1 MPRAR
6 NPSRDQA
13 LEIYRQHGGKIT
25 NREIAAQVGVDEK
38 VIAVW
43 KGRYNWKD
51 VVQQDPKRCTTRRKG
66 GQPGNKNA
74 VGNSGGAPP
83 KRNKN
88 AVKTGEFETL
98 FFDCLDPEER
108 ALVARVQPDKEAL
121 LLQEIQLLT
130 VREHRMLR
138 RIESLKESAMTEDE
152 DSKSKGMT
160 AVKRKIS
167 YDDDAV
173 EYTGVLGQIQAVE
186 DALTRVQARRQK
198 AIEALHRFGFD
209 DARLELET
217 MKFELELS
225 RADTQG
231 KETPNDGFL
240 EALGA
245 EAVNAWGDSDE

>member
-1 MPRAR
+1 MAGTIFGIPF
-6 NPSRDQA
+6 DD
-13 LEIYRQHGGKIT
+13 EIFM
-25 NREIAAQVGVDEK
+25 NMWNEEP
-38 VIAVW
+38 
-43 KGRYNWKD
+43 
-51 VVQQDPKRCTTRRKG
+51 DPELL
-66 GQPGNKNA
+66 A
-74 VGNSGGAPP
+74 MLNSG
-83 KRNKN
+83 
-88 AVKTGEFETL
+88 AVVDDAMIAEMIQGQGNFYTIPFFNILDGDDQNYDGQTDITAVSYTHLVAGEFETL

-108 ALVARVQPDKEAL
+108 ALVSRVQPDKEAL

-138 RIESLKESAMTEDE
+138 RIESLKESAMTED
-152 DSKSKGMT
+152 SKSKGMT
-160 AVKRKIS
+160 AVKRKVSI
-167 YDDDAV
+167 DDDAV

-225 RADTQG
+225 RADNQG

-245 EAVNAWGDSDE
+245 EAANVWGDSDE

>member
-1 MPRAR
+1 M
-6 NPSRDQA
+6 
-13 LEIYRQHGGKIT
+13 
-25 NREIAAQVGVDEK
+25 
-38 VIAVW
+38 
-43 KGRYNWKD
+43 
-51 VVQQDPKRCTTRRKG
+51 
-66 GQPGNKNA
+66 
-74 VGNSGGAPP
+74 
-83 KRNKN
+83 
-88 AVKTGEFETL
+88 
-98 FFDCLDPEER
+98 
-108 ALVARVQPDKEAL
+108 ARVQPDKEAL

-138 RIESLKESAMTEDE
+138 RIESLKESAVIEE

-160 AVKRKIS
+160 AVKRKVSI
-167 YDDDAV
+167 DDDAV

-209 DARLELET
+209 NARLELET

-245 EAVNAWGDSDE
+245 EAANVWGDSDE

>member
-1 MPRAR
+1 MPRAQ

-13 LEIYRQHGGKIT
+13 FEIYKQHDGKIT

-38 VIAVW
+38 IIAVW

-51 VVQQDPKRCTTRRKG
+51 VVQQDQKRCTTRRKG

-108 ALVARVQPDKEAL
+108 ALAVMVQPDKEAL

-130 VREHRMLR
+130 VRERRMLQ
-138 RIESLKESAMTEDE
+138 RINDLRESAAMVEDP
-152 DSKSKGMT
+152 KSKGMT
-160 AVKRKIS
+160 AVKRKTS

-173 EYTGVLGQIQAVE
+173 EYAGVLGQIQAIE

-225 RADTQG
+225 RSDTQG
-231 KETPNDGFL
+231 KETHNDGFL

-245 EAVNAWGDSDE
+245 EAANVWGDSDG